1 MTSTIDIKQAREL
14 VRNTRLWPSV
24 NRFLF
29 AFAPLVD
36 GERVAASAGTEAVAL
51 RGRARVDA
59 FVLERLGVEPTFHTF
74 PASDGS
80 RLLLLK
86 ESVYLEV
93 GLWLAALA
101 DAETLRRAISK
112 AQVQILKMQL
122 PNVYPEV
129 LRLAPYFHKWKL
141 PHCDGAYDI
150 AGLRLLATVLKNVPA
165 ALMERQKLR
174 FPKRLEDGFT
184 PLEESLDWEPVKRLL
199 QLHFPEEYAICCL

>member
-1 MTSTIDIKQAREL
+1 MNSTLDIKQAREL
-14 VRNTRLWPSV
+14 VRDKRLWPLV

-36 GERVAASAGTEAVAL
+36 DERVAASAGPTTAAL
-51 RGRARVDA
+51 RGCARVDA
-59 FVLERLGVEPTFHTF
+59 FVLKQLNVEPIFHTF

-80 RLLLLK
+80 RLLLLND
-86 ESVYLEV
+86 SVYLEI

-101 DAETLRRAISK
+101 DAKTLRRTISK
-112 AQVQILKMQL
+112 AKVQELKVQL

-129 LRLAPYFHKWKL
+129 LRLYPYFHKWKL
-141 PHCDGAYDI
+141 PICGEAYDI
-150 AGLRLLATVLKNVPA
+150 AGLRLLATALKHLPA

-184 PLEESLDWEPVKRLL
+184 PLEETLDWELVKRLL